1 MITTKYFYQP
11 YLHKKNQERIYS
23 SRPLLVMQEKED
35 KVLCYLRDI
44 DMSFIVRPN
53 ELFTFGVMKIS
64 KTDKTEREVLFEME
78 KKIEIKNLQKGFQ
91 DRVRG
96 EVKWKDHGIQVHWHI
111 DEYKKEYIMSIP
123 HIIIKDDEI
132 CNKIQ

>member
-23 SRPLLVMQEKED
+23 SRPLLVMQEKKD

-53 ELFTFGVMKIS
+53 EVFTFGVMKIS

-96 EVKWKDHGIQVHWHI
+96 EVIWKTHDTKISWHI
-111 DEYKKEYIMSIP
+111 DQYKKEYIMSIP
-123 HIIIKDDEI
+123 NITIYNEEINKKII
-132 CNKIQ
+132 